1 MENQIE
7 AGRSSRS
14 ISRLRTFL
22 RELFASQQF
31 SVLATW
37 SEGRLHTSIV
47 AFASTND
54 LGAVLFA
61 TPKAT
66 RKFHYLT
73 AHPEVS
79 LFVDN
84 RSNDAADLYRV
95 TGVTISGT
103 AGVPSESDREVMLRL
118 YLRKHPYMEEFARSP
133 GTALVKVK
141 VRRYDVVT
149 EFQNVMV
156 LEIEKGETAG

>member
-1 MENQIE
+1 MK
-7 AGRSSRS
+7 AGHSAPRIAQLKS
-14 ISRLRTFL
+14 LL
-22 RELFASQQF
+22 GELFASQYF
-31 SVLATW
+31 SVLATQ
-37 SEGRLHTSIV
+37 SEGRLHTSLV
-47 AFASTND
+47 AFAATEN

-84 RSNDAADLYRV
+84 RSNDVADLYRV
-95 TGVTISGT
+95 TGVTINGT
-103 AGVPSESDREVMLRL
+103 AEVPSGPDREDMLRL
-118 YLRKHPYMEEFARSP
+118 YLRKHPHMEEFARSP
-133 GTALVKVK
+133 NSALVRVK

-149 EFQNVMV
+149 EFQSVMV
-156 LEIEKGETAG
+156 LEIEGGERLR